1 MYAVIKNS
9 IVIWYFVGTLED
21 AKTKYKDCQFIEM
34 TKENSPAEVGD
45 IWNGKQ
51 FIKGDKNA

>member
-21 AKTKYKDCQFIEM
+21 AKKEWENCEFVEM
-34 TKENSPAEVGD
+34 TKDNSPAEVGNKWD
-45 IWNGKQ
+45 GKQ
-51 FIKGDKNA
+51 FIKGETNG

>member
-21 AKTKYKDCQFIEM
+21 AKKEWENCEFVEM
-34 TKENSPAEVGD
+34 TQDNSPAEVGD
-45 IWNGKQ
+45 VWDGKQ
-51 FIKGDKNA
+51 FIKGDTNG